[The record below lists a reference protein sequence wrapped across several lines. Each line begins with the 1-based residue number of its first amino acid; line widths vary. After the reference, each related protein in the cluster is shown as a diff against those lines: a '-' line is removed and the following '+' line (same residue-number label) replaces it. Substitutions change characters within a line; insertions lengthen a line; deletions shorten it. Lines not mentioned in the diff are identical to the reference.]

1 LSEVFYRVSEVV
13 ETFRRRDANRPL
25 TVSMPPS
32 FGGAWLMPRLERFR
46 ARHPDIDVRLD
57 ADNRVVDLVREDV
70 DVGLRYGNG
79 DYPGMRVDC
88 LLSEEVFP
96 VCSPRL
102 LAGAHPI
109 RDLQDLRWHTLLHVD
124 GYAQDDYW
132 PDWAMWLHSAGIGD
146 IEVRRGLHFNHTNLA
161 LQAAANGQGV
171 ALGSRVLAGNDLKAG
186 RLVRPFAH
194 GSRMSFAYYMVCP
207 EALADEPR
215 IAAFREW
222 VIEEAAEAERD

>member
-1 LSEVFYRVSEVV
+1 
-13 ETFRRRDANRPL
+13 
-25 TVSMPPS
+25 
-32 FGGAWLMPRLERFR
+32 
-46 ARHPDIDVRLD
+46 
-57 ADNRVVDLVREDV
+57 
-70 DVGLRYGNG
+70 
-79 DYPGMRVDC
+79 MRVDC

-102 LAGAHPI
+102 LGGEHPL
-109 RDLQDLRWHTLLHVD
+109 RALEDLRWHTLLHVD

-132 PDWAMWLHSAGIGD
+132 PDWTMWLHSAGVADLG
-146 IEVRRGLHFNHTNLA
+146 VRRGLHFSHTSLA
-161 LQAAANGQGV
+161 LQAAVGGHGV

-207 EALADEPR
+207 EVLADEPR

-222 VIEEAAEAERD
+222 IIDEAATAERDQSA